1 MRYEEVFS
9 LLKDYGK
16 HKGNVWLVKG
26 YCNNCKVVQLEYDNT
41 RRYFMTPIYNRYDK
55 VPPMQR
61 VSRDVFMSNV
71 EYLLSKGY
79 TLSF

>member
-26 YCNNCKVVQLEYDNT
+26 YCNDCKVVQLEYDYT
-41 RRYFMTPIYNRYDK
+41 RIIDMIKYHRYR
-55 VPPMQR
+55 
-61 VSRDVFMSNV
+61 
-71 EYLLSKGY
+71 EYLETYL
-79 TLSF
+79 